1 MLNVCFVGLGC
12 GQEGFGGMRR
22 LPFPYT
28 EPLAGGNP
36 ASTCLCT
43 SPCSEG
49 CAVSEQEL
57 QGLQEGAGASPELA
71 LWGLPLHK
79 FNVQLEG

>member
-1 MLNVCFVGLGC
+1 MLSVGFLGWAVARR
-12 GQEGFGGMRR
+12 GLEARGGF
-22 LPFPYT
+22 PFLT
-28 EPLAGGNP
+28 QEPLAGRNP

-57 QGLQEGAGASPELA
+57 QGLQEGAGETLSL
-71 LWGLPLHK
+71 
-79 FNVQLEG
+79 